1 VDGRTLLGCKIGAI
15 MNEKTLEAIIAL
27 RDKVFVEAAS
37 RDEFTQRLA
46 SATFHALLGALF
58 RYPPC
63 CITYFVASVLAGKPA
78 LVVDKLDRIYCP
90 KCKDA
95 IDGR

>member
-1 VDGRTLLGCKIGAI
+1 MDGRTLLGCEIEAI
-15 MNEKTLEAIIAL
+15 MNEKTLDAIVAL
-27 RDKVFVEAAS
+27 RDQVFIEAAS

-46 SATFHALLGALF
+46 SATFHALLGSLF
-58 RYPPC
+58 RYPAC
-63 CITYFVASVLAGKPA
+63 CITYFVASTLAGNPA
-78 LVVDKLDRIYCP
+78 LVVDNLDRIYCP